1 MTLDLLPQQA
11 SCPDPFARATR
22 LSRESDTAQGRIHLA
37 PAVLQGAI
45 VAVITRDTRGL
56 ALNDAQRL
64 THFPASPLV
73 SLSAFQDMNGGLVE
87 RTADAPRWQPFSA
100 SVMLSGSQSQ
110 PTVSWSPAGGRGC
123 MICFTADTARSLF
136 GLDLAAVQDRCVP
149 AQTVLGELWQP
160 LLQALL
166 DAPDDAATL
175 AVLQQHLAT
184 HWQALQGRASAM
196 PSLRQIGRHWVERL
210 GLQAHEWRNTHSA
223 RQVERRIKAHSGR
236 SLREWQLLVKTE
248 SVFFNARDRYDAGE
262 SVDWAALALDEGFA
276 DQAHLSRTA
285 KRITGFSPGEFAQR
299 FAEDESFWLYR
310 LWV

>member
-1 MTLDLLPQQA
+1 MTLDLLAHQA
-11 SCPDPFARATR
+11 SCPDPFARAAR
-22 LSRESDTAQGRIHLA
+22 LSRASDAAHGRIHLA
-37 PAVLQGAI
+37 PAVLQGAL
-45 VAVITRDTRGL
+45 VAVITRDTRGVE
-56 ALNDAQRL
+56 LNDAQRL

-73 SLSAFQDMNGGLVE
+73 SLSAFQDMQGGLVA
-87 RTADAPRWQPFSA
+87 RTPHGPRWQPFGA
-100 SVMLSGSQSQ
+100 SVTLSGSQCQ
-110 PTVSWSPAGGRGC
+110 PTASWSPTGGRGC

-136 GLDLAAVQDRCVP
+136 GLDPAAVQDRCVP
-149 AQTVLGELWQP
+149 AQTVLGEVWQP

-175 AVLQQHLAT
+175 AALQQHLAAR
-184 HWQALQGRASAM
+184 WQALQGRASAT

-248 SVFFNARDRYDAGE
+248 GVFFNARDRYDAGE
-262 SVDWAALALDEGFA
+262 SVDWAALAFDEGFA

-310 LWV
+310 LWG

>member
-1 MTLDLLPQQA
+1 MTLDLLAHQA
-11 SCPDPFARATR
+11 SCPDPLARAAR
-22 LSRESDTAQGRIHLA
+22 LSRASDAAHGRIHLA
-37 PAVLQGAI
+37 PAVLQGAV
-45 VAVITRDTRGL
+45 VAVITRDTRGVE
-56 ALNDAQRL
+56 LNDAQRL

-73 SLSAFQDMNGGLVE
+73 SLSAFQDMQGGLVE
-87 RTADAPRWQPFSA
+87 RTPDGPRWQPFGA
-100 SVMLSGSQSQ
+100 SVTLSGSQCQ
-110 PTVSWSPAGGRGC
+110 PTASWSPTGGRGC

-136 GLDLAAVQDRCVP
+136 GLDPAAVQDRCVP
-149 AQTVLGELWQP
+149 AQTVLGEVWQP

-175 AVLQQHLAT
+175 AALQQHLAAR
-184 HWQALQGRASAM
+184 WQALQGRASAT
-196 PSLRQIGRHWVERL
+196 PSLRQIGRHWVARL

-248 SVFFNARDRYDAGE
+248 GVFFNARDRYDAGE
-262 SVDWAALALDEGFA
+262 SVDWAALAFDEGFA